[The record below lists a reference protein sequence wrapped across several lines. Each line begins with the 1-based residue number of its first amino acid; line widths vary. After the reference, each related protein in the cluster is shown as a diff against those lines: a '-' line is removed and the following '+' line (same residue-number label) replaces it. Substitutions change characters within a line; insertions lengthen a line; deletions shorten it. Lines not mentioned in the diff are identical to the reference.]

1 MMRWLWL
8 GGACL
13 VGAMALLPLRVLMA
27 AGDTGLAARHV
38 SGSVWAGQLHD
49 AAWRGIALGDIAV
62 DLAPLSLLTGA
73 PQLAFAGPALAGIA
87 SGAGVTGLSGSI
99 DARGQTL
106 LPIGRITFENLEI
119 AFQNGSCRAASGG
132 VTVTPTGLVD
142 AAMGGELRGLAR
154 CDAGKLLLPLT
165 SATAGMQ
172 VRIGADGG
180 WQALISVAAGDAATR
195 SALLVSG
202 FAPTPQGLSRRLEGH
217 L

>member
-1 MMRWLWL
+1 MMRRLWL

-13 VGAMALLPLRVLMA
+13 LGAIALLPLRVLVA
-27 AGDTGLAARHV
+27 AGDQGLAARQV
-38 SGSVWAGQLHD
+38 SGSVWAGQLND
-49 AAWRGIALGDIAV
+49 ASWRGIPLGDLGV
-62 DLAPLSLLTGA
+62 GLAPLSLLTGA
-73 PQLAFAGPALAGIA
+73 PRLTFAGPALAGMA

-106 LPIGRITFENLEI
+106 LPIGRINFQNLDI
-119 AFQNGSCRAASGG
+119 SFQNGSCRTASGG
-132 VTVTPTGLVD
+132 VTVTPTGLLA

-172 VRIGADGG
+172 VRIGGDGG
-180 WQALISVAAGDAATR
+180 WQALISVTAGDAATR